1 MMSINQ
7 QVLRLQVSVQDILR
21 MNVTERDGY
30 LNKKTY
36 YFILWN
42 VLVFL
47 SLNVVE
53 QRASSYIFHDNNDRT

>member
-7 QVLRLQVSVQDILR
+7 QVLRLQVSVQDIFR
-21 MNVTERDGY
+21 MDMTQSDSN

-42 VLVFL
+42 VFVFL
-47 SLNVVE
+47 SLNEVE
-53 QRASSYIFHDNNDRT
+53 QSATSDIFHDNNDCP